1 MKQLIMLLVVVAL
14 VGGGGYL
21 YVQNA
26 KKEAGKTPVAP
37 ATSAGKNNAGASN
50 AGTTKTGAPAATE
63 KSGTTTKTGK
73 ISLVGE
79 RFYLQEAGS
88 TPKEIDSYVV
98 DLNKYVDQTVTVSG
112 QYSGDT
118 LFVGSVK

>member
-1 MKQLIMLLVVVAL
+1 MKQLIMLFVVVAL
-14 VGGGGYL
+14 VGGGGYM

-26 KKEAGKTPVAP
+26 KKEAGKMPVAP
-37 ATSAGKNNAGASN
+37 ATSTGKNNAGTSKT
-50 AGTTKTGAPAATE
+50 GTTKIGAPAATE

-73 ISLVGE
+73 ISQMGE
-79 RFYLQEAGS
+79 KFFLQEAGD
-88 TPKEIDSYVV
+88 TPKEVESYAV
-98 DLNKYVDQTVTVSG
+98 DLSKYVGKTITVSG